1 MAKND
6 GTDGRADDVAARKAL
21 VNNSQD
27 NNFIGKPASDILTC
41 DKHLLSGV
49 TLRISFRRS
58 TNNFVLF
65 SESNKHYIV
74 RLIEANLY
82 VRKMKIADHVLT
94 AIEKALL

>member
-21 VNNSQD
+21 VNNSQE

-58 TNNFVLF
+58 TNIFVLI

-82 VRKMKIADHVLT
+82 VRKIKIADHVLT
-94 AIEKALL
+94 AIEKAVL